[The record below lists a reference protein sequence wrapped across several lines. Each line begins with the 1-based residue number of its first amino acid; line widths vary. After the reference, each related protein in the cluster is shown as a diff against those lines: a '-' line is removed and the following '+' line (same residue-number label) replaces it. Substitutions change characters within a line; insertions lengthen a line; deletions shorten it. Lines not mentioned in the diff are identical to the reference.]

1 MKKLNEISSL
11 VIITLLL
18 ITTSCSLKIIPS
30 AEVDYL
36 SGKEGTI
43 TLRAIGIGSN
53 QEDAIV
59 DAEKNAFNV
68 IFFRGLPESEQKIA
82 LIGTNETEEKEKNKD
97 YFNKFY
103 KDKRYK
109 TFVMSSIPTSDLTKH
124 KGGKKSIAIDVKIN
138 LVALRKDLEQNN
150 IIRKFGF

>member
-1 MKKLNEISSL
+1 MKKLNIISSL
-11 VIITLLL
+11 VVLIVLL
-18 ITTSCSLKIIPS
+18 ITNGCSQRTIPTV
-30 AEVDYL
+30 EVNYL

-43 TLRAIGIGSN
+43 TMRVIGIGSN

-59 DAEKNAFNV
+59 DAEENAFNV
-68 IFFRGLPESEQKIA
+68 IFFRGLPESEQKNA

-103 KDKRYK
+103 KGERYK
-109 TFVMSSIPTSDLTKH
+109 TFIMSSIPTSLNKH

-138 LVALRKDLEQNN
+138 LIALRKDLEQNN
-150 IIRKFGF
+150 IIRQFGF